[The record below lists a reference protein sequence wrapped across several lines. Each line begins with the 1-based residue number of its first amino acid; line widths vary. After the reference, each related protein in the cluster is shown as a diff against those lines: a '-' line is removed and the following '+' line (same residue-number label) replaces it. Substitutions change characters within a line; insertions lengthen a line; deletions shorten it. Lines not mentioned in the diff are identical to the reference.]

1 VELSP
6 LVNFCLLLGRFR
18 RSEFIMNFMMPNR
31 QGGAHSIIILTDFD
45 GIEFSRSSRDI
56 PSCIAELEPYLTEKV
71 AVILVILL

>member
-1 VELSP
+1 
-6 LVNFCLLLGRFR
+6 
-18 RSEFIMNFMMPNR
+18 MNFMMPNR
-31 QGGAHSIIILTDFD
+31 QGGAHSKIILTDFD